1 MARVVRSIEQGR
13 EEKKSIDNESQS
25 KELKAKISQYEIS
38 DHLSLKG
45 YLPKRMAFNQQR
57 QGIDLSLG
65 FVLRVN

>member
-13 EEKKSIDNESQS
+13 EEKKSIDDESQT

-45 YLPKRMAFNQQR
+45 YLPKA
-57 QGIDLSLG
+57 
-65 FVLRVN
+65 